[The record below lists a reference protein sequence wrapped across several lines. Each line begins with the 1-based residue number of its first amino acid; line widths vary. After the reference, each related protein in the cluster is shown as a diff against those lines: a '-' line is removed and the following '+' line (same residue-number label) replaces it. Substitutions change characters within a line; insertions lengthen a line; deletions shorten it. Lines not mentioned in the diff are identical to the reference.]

1 MKLRVYSTSRSFQ
14 SHMNSVIEI
23 PFDYQSNLGDS
34 GSILA
39 NISLLHISS
48 PEVASLDWIAKW
60 FKDTNRIVGVC
71 SDQPNV
77 VEMLECVEAGAR
89 AYCNS
94 YMQPSNYQQLL
105 RMLTNGQSW
114 FPPAMLAQTFELAQQ
129 SIKGKDIDTLLQSLT
144 GREKEISIAVSKGF
158 SNRQIAEQFEI
169 SERTVKTH
177 LTNIFLKLELKDR
190 VALVIYLR

>member
-1 MKLRVYSTSRSFQ
+1 MELRVYSTSRSFQ
-14 SHMNSVIEI
+14 AHINRVIEK
-23 PFDYQSNLGDS
+23 PFDYQSSLSDS
-34 GSILA
+34 GSVLA

-60 FKDTNRIVGVC
+60 FKDSNRVVGIC

-77 VEMLECVEAGAR
+77 VEMLECVEAGAQ

-94 YMQPSNYQQLL
+94 YMQASNYQQLL
-105 RMLTNGQSW
+105 RMLENGQSW

-129 SIKGKDIDTLLQSLT
+129 SIKGKDVDVLLQSLT
-144 GREKEISIAVSKGF
+144 EREKEIAIAVSKGL
-158 SNRQIAEQFEI
+158 SNRQLAEQFEI

-177 LTNIFLKLELKDR
+177 LTNIFLKLDLKDR
-190 VALVIYLR
+190 VALVLYLR

>member
-1 MKLRVYSTSRSFQ
+1 MELRVYSTSRSFQ
-14 SHMNSVIEI
+14 FHMNRVIEI
-23 PFDYQSNLGDS
+23 PFDYQSNLSDS

-60 FKDTNRIVGVC
+60 FKDSNRVVGIC
-71 SDQPNV
+71 SDQPSV
-77 VEMLECVEAGAR
+77 VEMLECVEVGAR

-94 YMQPSNYQQLL
+94 YMQAGNYQQLL
-105 RMLTNGQSW
+105 RMLANGQSW

-129 SIKGKDIDTLLQSLT
+129 SIKGKDIDALLQSLT
-144 GREKEISIAVSKGF
+144 EREKEIAIEVSKGL

-190 VALVIYLR
+190 VALVLYLR